1 MTKYPTLDEV
11 VAIHFRVTEKTGGS
25 QGIRDW
31 DLLASAL
38 GRPQATFGGVDL
50 YPDIFLKAAAL
61 VQSLSSNHP
70 FVDGNKR
77 TALTTLEY
85 FLYINSLQLK
95 AAQEEKVDFTLWT
108 ENKKPTIEKIAGWI
122 KKHSRTGLNPA

>member
-1 MTKYPTLDEV
+1 MTKFPTLDEI

-25 QGIRDW
+25 QGVRDW

-38 GRPQATFGGVDL
+38 GRPQATFGGEDL

-61 VQSLSSNHP
+61 IQSLSSNHP

-85 FLYINSLQLK
+85 FLYLNGFILK
-95 AAQEEKVDFTLWT
+95 ATQREKVDFTLWA
-108 ENKKPTIEKIAGWI
+108 ENKKPSLEAISDWI
-122 KKHSRTGLNPA
+122 KKHTKGH

>member
-25 QGIRDW
+25 QGVQNW
-31 DLLASAL
+31 DLLSSAL
-38 GRPQATFGGVDL
+38 GRSQATFGGVDL
-50 YPDIFLKAAAL
+50 YTDIYLKAAAL

-77 TALTTLEY
+77 TALATLEY
-85 FLYINSLQLK
+85 FMYLNGLAIK
-95 AAQEEKVDFTLWT
+95 ATQKEKVNFALWT
-108 ENKKPTIEKIAGWI
+108 ENEKPKLEEIVSWI
-122 KKHSRTGLNPA
+122 KKHIK

>member
-1 MTKYPTLDEV
+1 MTKFPTLDEV
-11 VAIHFRVTEKTGGS
+11 VGIHFRVTQKTGGS

-38 GRPQATFGGVDL
+38 GRPQATFGGEDL
-50 YPDIFLKAAAL
+50 YPNIFLKGAAL
-61 VQSLSSNHP
+61 IQSLSSNHP

-85 FLYINSLQLK
+85 FLHLNGLTMDATQR
-95 AAQEEKVDFTLWT
+95 EKVDFTLWA
-108 ENKKPTIEKIAGWI
+108 ENEKPTIEQIAKWVRE
-122 KKHSRTGLNPA
+122 HTRS

>member
-1 MTKYPTLDEV
+1 MIKYPTLDEV

-25 QGIRDW
+25 QGVRDW

-38 GRPQATFGGVDL
+38 GRPQATFGGQDL

-85 FLYINSLQLK
+85 FLHLNGINLK
-95 AAQEEKVDFTLWT
+95 VSQREKVDFTLWA
-108 ENKKPTIEKIAGWI
+108 ENEKPKLEQIASWI
-122 KKHSRTGLNPA
+122 KKHTK

>member
-1 MTKYPTLDEV
+1 MTKYPTMDEV

-25 QGIRDW
+25 QGVRNW

-38 GRPQATFGGVDL
+38 GRPQATFGGEDL

-85 FLYINSLQLK
+85 FLYLNGLQLK
-95 AAQEEKVDFTLWT
+95 ATQKEKVNFTLWA
-108 ENKKPTIEKIAGWI
+108 ENEKPTIEKIADWI
-122 KKHSRTGLNPA
+122 KKHTK

>member
-1 MTKYPTLDEV
+1 MTKYPDLDEI

-25 QGIRDW
+25 QGVRDW

-38 GRPQATFGGVDL
+38 GRPQATFGGEDL
-50 YPDIFLKAAAL
+50 YADIFLKAAAL

-77 TALTTLEY
+77 TALATLEY
-85 FLYINSLQLK
+85 FLFLNGIRIEATQR
-95 AAQEEKVDFTLWT
+95 EKVDFTLWA
-108 ENKKPTIEKIAGWI
+108 ENKKPKLEQIALWI
-122 KKHSRTGLNPA
+122 KKHAK

>member
-1 MTKYPTLDEV
+1 MIKYPTLDEV

-25 QGIRDW
+25 QGVRDW

-38 GRPQATFGGVDL
+38 GRPQATFGGQDL
-50 YPDIFLKAAAL
+50 YPDLFLKAAAL

-85 FLYINSLQLK
+85 FLHLNGIDLK
-95 AAQEEKVDFTLWT
+95 ASQREKVEFTLWA
-108 ENKKPTIEKIAGWI
+108 ENEKPKLELIAGWI
-122 KKHSRTGLNPA
+122 KKHIK

>member
-1 MTKYPTLDEV
+1 MIKYPTLDEV

-25 QGIRDW
+25 QGVRNW

-38 GRPQATFGGVDL
+38 GRPQATFGGQDL

-77 TALTTLEY
+77 TALATLEY
-85 FLYINSLQLK
+85 FLYLNSLGIEATQR
-95 AAQEEKVDFTLWT
+95 EKIDFTLWA
-108 ENKKPTIEKIAGWI
+108 ENEKPTIEQIAGWI
-122 KKHSRTGLNPA
+122 KGHVR

>member
-1 MTKYPTLDEV
+1 MIKYPTLDEV

-25 QGIRDW
+25 QGVRDW

-38 GRPQATFGGVDL
+38 GRPQATFGGQDL

-85 FLYINSLQLK
+85 FLHLNGINLK
-95 AAQEEKVDFTLWT
+95 ASQREKVDFTLWA
-108 ENKKPTIEKIAGWI
+108 ENEKPKLEQIAGWI
-122 KKHSRTGLNPA
+122 KKHTK

>member
-1 MTKYPTLDEV
+1 MTKFPDLDEI

-25 QGIRDW
+25 QGVRDW

-38 GRPQATFGGVDL
+38 GRPQATFGGIDL
-50 YPDIFLKAAAL
+50 YPDLFLKAAAL

-77 TALTTLEY
+77 TALATLEY
-85 FLYINSLQLK
+85 FLFLNGIEIK
-95 AAQEEKVDFTLWT
+95 ATQREKVDFTLWS
-108 ENKKPTIEKIAGWI
+108 ENEKPKLEQIAGWI
-122 KKHSRTGLNPA
+122 KKHTK

>member
-1 MTKYPTLDEV
+1 MTKYPDLDEI

-25 QGIRDW
+25 QGVRDW

-38 GRPQATFGGVDL
+38 GRPQATFGGEDL
-50 YPDIFLKAAAL
+50 YADIFLKAAAL

-77 TALTTLEY
+77 TALATLEY
-85 FLYINSLQLK
+85 FLFLNGIEIEATQR
-95 AAQEEKVDFTLWT
+95 EKVDFTLWT
-108 ENKKPTIEKIAGWI
+108 ENEKPKLEQIATWI
-122 KKHSRTGLNPA
+122 KKHTT